1 MELEWA
7 IEGVETDARYPFQL
21 LDRSGAAVV
30 DWKPMV
36 RTILEDLQ
44 RQVPVGLI
52 AAMAHNTLAES
63 IVAVARRVGE
73 PRVVLSGGCFQNA
86 YLLERTVRRLD
97 CAGLRPYWHQRIP
110 PNDGGIALGQIVAAV
125 RSAASGQPGGADHP
139 DR

>member
-7 IEGVETDARYPFQL
+7 IDGIATDALYPFRL
-21 LDRSGAAVV
+21 VDRPPAAIV

-52 AAMAHNTLAES
+52 AAMVHNTLAES

-73 PRVVLSGGCFQNA
+73 PLA
-86 YLLERTVRRLD
+86 
-97 CAGLRPYWHQRIP
+97 
-110 PNDGGIALGQIVAAV
+110 
-125 RSAASGQPGGADHP
+125 
-139 DR
+139 